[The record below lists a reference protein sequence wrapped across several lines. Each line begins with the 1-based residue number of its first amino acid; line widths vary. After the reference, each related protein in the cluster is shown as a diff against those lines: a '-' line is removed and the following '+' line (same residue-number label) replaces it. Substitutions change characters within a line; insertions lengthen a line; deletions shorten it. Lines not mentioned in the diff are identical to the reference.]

1 MLLIANPRILNNI
14 PYKKLIIFMTE
25 SNITPEEFQMQ
36 QMEVFGDLIEAFDK
50 SAKLIKDL
58 SDTLPLLNFTHNQ
71 NIQNFYDALVGYDVG
86 ISKIRNAF
94 KYYSESHM
102 LKLKEPEL
110 PIC

>member
-1 MLLIANPRILNNI
+1 
-14 PYKKLIIFMTE
+14 MTE

-50 SAKLIKDL
+50 SANLIKDL

-71 NIQNFYDALVGYDVG
+71 NIQNFYDALVGYNVG

-102 LKLKEPEL
+102 LKLKEPEV